1 MTEGTTTPAR
11 TERHNDSNDP
21 VRVLVPIR
29 SPSTTPSKR
38 TLTRAKSL
46 LERSGGELIIVHVN
60 VCHQQ
65 DSIRWAD
72 LYQSVSAYLDDIDA
86 NYVVRQGVSVED
98 VILEEA
104 TDNDVDLIV
113 MGKDTQPR
121 WRRTI
126 NRVIGGKSDLAS
138 SLKDRA
144 PCTVDIV
151 V

>member
-11 TERHNDSNDP
+11 TELNNDSNDP

-46 LERSGGELIIVHVN
+46 LEGRGGELIIVHVN
-60 VCHQQ
+60 VCHER
-65 DSIRWAD
+65 DSLRWAD
-72 LYQSVSAYLDDIDA
+72 LNQPVSAYLNDIDA
-86 NYVVRQGVSVED
+86 NCVVRQGVSVED

-104 TDNDVDLIV
+104 IDNDVDLIV
-113 MGKDTQPR
+113 IGKNTQPR

-126 NRVIGGKSDLAS
+126 NRVIGGKPDIAS
-138 SLKDRA
+138 SLEDRA

-151 V
+151 G